1 MKKGVLLIN
10 LGTPDSPSV
19 SDVRKYLREFLMDKY
34 VIDLPYIARWLLI
47 HLIISPFRGPKSAKI
62 YQELWTEK
70 GSPLFFYGKKVTQLL
85 QNKLGDDYTV
95 YLGMRYQNPSINS
108 VLKKIKADGITDLK
122 VIPLYPQYA
131 SSSTK
136 TCIEKVKTELKKINY
151 TPNINFVENFVS
163 HPKFV
168 EAFAQ
173 NGLKHWNT
181 GKYDKI
187 LFSYH
192 GIPERHI
199 LKDCDNGHCKL
210 DDNCCAVYSDKN
222 TLCYRAQCYETTR
235 LIAKAMN
242 LKEGE
247 YESAFQSRLETRAR
261 DPWLKPYSDIVTAN
275 FPKNGVKNVLV
286 FSPSFIADCL
296 ETTIEV
302 GEEFAAIFHE
312 NGGKNWQLVES
323 LNESPIW
330 IEALE
335 SMVTSPNPSKGGG

>member
-1 MKKGVLLIN
+1 MQKKGILLVN
-10 LGTPDSPSV
+10 LGTPNSPSV

-62 YQELWTEK
+62 YQELWTK
-70 GSPLFFYGKKVTQLL
+70 NGSPLLHYGKKVNHLL
-85 QNKLGDDYTV
+85 QEKLEEDYMV

-108 VLKKIKADGITDLK
+108 VLQQIKADGITELI

-136 TCIEKVKTELKKINY
+136 TCIEKVKEELKKIHFS
-151 TPNINFVENFVS
+151 PSVKFIENFVS
-163 HPKFV
+163 NPKFI

-173 NGLKHWNT
+173 NGLKHWGT
-181 GKYDKI
+181 GKYDKV

-210 DDNCCAVYSDKN
+210 DDNCCSDYSTRN

-261 DPWLKPYSDIVTAN
+261 DPWLTPYSDIVTAN
-275 FPKNGVKNVLV
+275 FPKNGVKNVLA

-302 GEEFAAIFHE
+302 GEEFKEIFHK
-312 NGGKNWQLVES
+312 NGGENWQLVES
-323 LNESPIW
+323 LNESPMW

-335 SMVTSPNPSKGGG
+335 NMVKT